1 MPAATAVSLSLSRP
15 VSVSLSSFGYGF
27 SFGYSFFCCWRCHCL
42 PSGNAFEWLFIWK
55 MSARCAVAAVH
66 YTFCLANPARVAT
79 PSPPSAA
86 PPSLWVIKS
95 LLKIQIQWICPDS
108 CQGFHHKLSGKSSRT
123 YYAALFF
130 ITLGNL
136 FAFELCHC
144 QLFASST
151 SSLPRVVTRCHTLH
165 AALATRRMPYQQF
178 LGLVPALRPAPLTE
192 VSSSSS
198 VCSFPV

>member
-1 MPAATAVSLSLSRP
+1 MAFHLENVCTMRRRCGSLHFLFSQ
-15 VSVSLSSFGYGF
+15 SSQ
-27 SFGYSFFCCWRCHCL
+27 SCS
-42 PSGNAFEWLFIWK
+42 
-55 MSARCAVAAVH
+55 
-66 YTFCLANPARVAT
+66 
-79 PSPPSAA
+79 PSPPPAA

-95 LLKIQIQWICPDS
+95 LLKIHIQWICPDS
-108 CQGFHHKLSGKSSRT
+108 CQGFRHKLSGKSSRT

-144 QLFASST
+144 QLFASSSSSSS